1 MEIIRNKYESCGC
14 ILPAVD
20 QVNSFIFN
28 IRPQSNF
35 ILVHNVSSFHVIYC
49 PYLENYNNPWL
60 VKWLTTP
67 SNMAQQHPGIWVF
80 HPRGL
85 NQWKIVVCFKQGIK
99 RHIVTLHWHILHNIN
114 VIKFMLN
121 ISVLSNEKCPTYQ
134 WRILNEMNQ
143 WKDYLFYQNILKLSI
158 SKLSFYSV
166 MKFTFFS
173 KTAMRI
179 VNGNKMLMS
188 SWQLLCFVHFDYHL
202 ISYMCF

>member
-1 MEIIRNKYESCGC
+1 M
-14 ILPAVD
+14 
-20 QVNSFIFN
+20 
-28 IRPQSNF
+28 
-35 ILVHNVSSFHVIYC
+35 
-49 PYLENYNNPWL
+49 
-60 VKWLTTP
+60 
-67 SNMAQQHPGIWVF
+67 
-80 HPRGL
+80 
-85 NQWKIVVCFKQGIK
+85 
-99 RHIVTLHWHILHNIN
+99 TLHWHILHNIN

-202 ISYMCF
+202 ISYMCFLIFDQKNVWQDMPVVIYNIVKKWIVFTNYIIFTWHDNNKCLKPSTVNLYDCGCLSLCNSSTFIFFIRIYSLLKYYLRFLVTLRSCLQFLR